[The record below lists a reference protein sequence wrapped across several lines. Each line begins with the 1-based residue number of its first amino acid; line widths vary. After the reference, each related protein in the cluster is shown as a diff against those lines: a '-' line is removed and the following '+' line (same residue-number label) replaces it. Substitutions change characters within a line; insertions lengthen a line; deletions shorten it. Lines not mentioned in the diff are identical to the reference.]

1 MQRTNRKMLW
11 CVARTLRFLHG
22 LSALSQ
28 IVITALRK
36 LVFDGV
42 RLGWIPLLLSSAGA
56 AQVTSSSSEYLPE
69 TIVQQNGVLVTTGG
83 GVVDEDEWLPTYRAT
98 LHQPSRHAAF
108 SDGNVLLF
116 GGVHGFRGPTD
127 LGQSG
132 NFGFHEGLN
141 WSAPLGDPWGFS
153 YQIGFQAVHSNF
165 AGSLLMPGGQASPLE
180 PGARNQIFVTG
191 ALFRRAYGRGIQS
204 GVAFDYFHDSHY
216 ENADLMQLRSETAFV
231 LSDLREIGYWG
242 AYGLSRDTVASIG
255 QFDGRLLDPTDLF
268 AFFYRR
274 HFSGGGQGRIWAGL
288 SGDGDAVF
296 GLDGTVPLG
305 TSWALDNNFTYL
317 IPQQGRGTD
326 GQREESWSVSIHLVW
341 YPGREARSVFA
352 DPHHPLFY
360 VADNSW
366 FLVDRRQ

>member
-1 MQRTNRKMLW
+1 M
-11 CVARTLRFLHG
+11 
-22 LSALSQ
+22 
-28 IVITALRK
+28 ITALRK
-36 LVFDGV
+36 PVLHGV
-42 RLGWIPLLLSSAGA
+42 RLGWALLLLSSVAA
-56 AQVTSSSSEYLPE
+56 AQLTSNSSEYLPE
-69 TIVQQNGVLVTTGG
+69 TIVQQNGVLVTTSG
-83 GVVDEDEWLPTYRAT
+83 GVVNQDEWMPTCSAT
-98 LHQPSRHAAF
+98 DHPCSRHFCISGFSGRRAAPYE
-108 SDGNVLLF
+108 GNFLLF

-132 NFGFHEGLN
+132 NFGFHEGIN
-141 WSAPLGDPWGFS
+141 WSAPLGDPWGYS

-180 PGARNQIFVTG
+180 PGARNQVFLTG
-191 ALFRRAYGRGIQS
+191 ALFRRAYGGGIQS
-204 GVAFDYFHDSHY
+204 GVALDYFHDTY
-216 ENADLMQLRSETAFV
+216 YDNADLLQIRSETAFV

-242 AYGLSRDTVASIG
+242 AYGVSRDTVANIG
-255 QFDGRLLDPTDLF
+255 QIDGRLLDPTDLF
-268 AFFYRR
+268 AVFYRR
-274 HFSGGGQGRIWAGL
+274 HFSAGGQGRIWAGL

-317 IPQQGRGTD
+317 IPKHGSGTD

-341 YPGREARSVFA
+341 YPGREARKVFN

-366 FLVDRRQ
+366 FLVDRRR

>member
-1 MQRTNRKMLW
+1 M
-11 CVARTLRFLHG
+11 
-22 LSALSQ
+22 
-28 IVITALRK
+28 
-36 LVFDGV
+36 
-42 RLGWIPLLLSSAGA
+42 LSSVSA
-56 AQVTSSSSEYLPE
+56 AQVTSGSSEYPAE
-69 TIVQQNGVLVTTGG
+69 TIIQPNGVMITTSGG
-83 GVVDEDEWLPTYRAT
+83 DVNEDEWLTTCCACPHTC
-98 LHQPSRHAAF
+98 SRTDCISGLLDRSAVFHGGDF
-108 SDGNVLLF
+108 LLF

-132 NFGFHEGLN
+132 NFGFHEGIN

-180 PGARNQIFVTG
+180 PGARNQIFLTG
-191 ALFRRAYGRGIQS
+191 AVFRRRYGGGIQS
-204 GVAFDYFHDSHY
+204 GVAFDYFHDSY
-216 ENADLMQLRSETAFV
+216 YDNADLMQIRSETAFV
-231 LSDLREIGYWG
+231 LSDRREIGYWG
-242 AYGLSRDTVASIG
+242 AYGISRDSVASIG
-255 QFDGRLLDPTDLF
+255 QFNGRLLDPTDLF

-317 IPQQGRGTD
+317 IPKQGRGTD

-341 YPGREARSVFA
+341 YPGREARSVFNN
-352 DPHHPLFY
+352 PHHPLFY